1 MATYY
6 DYVLAVWLRLEMEGD
21 VSGLADELQEYL
33 FEIGGYQVLKL
44 EVMEASEDETEG
56 EVEISLQIQ
65 FTFTES
71 EMEEG
76 EEPTEDAIATVDTE
90 LRRHLEAK
98 CEVAYLELMDDAGT
112 SYLLGEHEDDEISA
126 TDEPQDDERIDF

>member
-1 MATYY
+1 MAMWY

-21 VSGLADELQEYL
+21 VSGLADELQKYL
-33 FEIGGYQVLKL
+33 FDVGGFQVLKL

-65 FTFTES
+65 FTFTET

-76 EEPTEDAIATVDTE
+76 EEPTEDAIAQVDTE

-98 CEVAYLELMDDAGT
+98 YEVAYLELMDDALT
-112 SYLLGEHEDDEISA
+112 SYLLGEHEDDE
-126 TDEPQDDERIDF
+126 